1 MFLLFISSGLFLGW
15 SLGANDAANIF
26 GTAVGSKMLSFKKA
40 AIIASIFIILGAVIQ
55 GSGTTETLSK
65 LGTVDAI
72 GGAFTV
78 ALCAAFTVFIM
89 TRNKLP
95 VSTTQSIVG
104 AIIGWNLFTNN
115 KTDYSIL
122 TTILTSWVA
131 GPIIGIVFAA
141 LLFLLT
147 RWLLHKL
154 KIHLIKLDGYIR
166 WGLIIVGAFGAYS
179 LGANNIANVVGVF
192 MSSAPNLIIDLGLFQ
207 LNGAQLIFL
216 LGGVS
221 IAIGVFT
228 YGSKVMETVGSQ
240 IMNLSSEAAMVVVLA
255 QALVLFIFSS
265 TGLSNFL
272 ETVGLPRIPLVP
284 ISSSQIVVGA
294 IIGIGLVKGGQE
306 IKVKTLGGIFLGWIL
321 TPIAACILSF
331 FALFF
336 VKNVFNIT
344 VTSAVASIPATPVD
358 ASSMVATS
366 AMKHVNMVWP
376 FTLMVI
382 VVVVALFVFYIIK
395 QQKLRVKAQDELY
408 KKQNDFY
415 IAQKAL
421 TELELKTIRLENSS
435 LASKLEFKRK
445 ELINYALNI
454 IEQQNFMASIL
465 DKLIEIKNINK
476 DSEREE
482 MLDGLIVLIK
492 QKMANSDKVKNFNI
506 EAEKM
511 HKDFYQRL
519 SDQFPDLTEND
530 KRLAT
535 LLRLGFSS
543 KEIAPLL
550 NISPK
555 SVEIIRYRLRKKI
568 NLKKGDNLIQFI
580 NNL

>member
-1 MFLLFISSGLFLGW
+1 
-15 SLGANDAANIF
+15 
-26 GTAVGSKMLSFKKA
+26 
-40 AIIASIFIILGAVIQ
+40 
-55 GSGTTETLSK
+55 
-65 LGTVDAI
+65 
-72 GGAFTV
+72 
-78 ALCAAFTVFIM
+78 
-89 TRNKLP
+89 
-95 VSTTQSIVG
+95 
-104 AIIGWNLFTNN
+104 
-115 KTDYSIL
+115 
-122 TTILTSWVA
+122 
-131 GPIIGIVFAA
+131 
-141 LLFLLT
+141 
-147 RWLLHKL
+147 
-154 KIHLIKLDGYIR
+154 
-166 WGLIIVGAFGAYS
+166 
-179 LGANNIANVVGVF
+179 
-192 MSSAPNLIIDLGLFQ
+192 
-207 LNGAQLIFL
+207 
-216 LGGVS
+216 
-221 IAIGVFT
+221 
-228 YGSKVMETVGSQ
+228 
-240 IMNLSSEAAMVVVLA
+240 
-255 QALVLFIFSS
+255 
-265 TGLSNFL
+265 
-272 ETVGLPRIPLVP
+272 
-284 ISSSQIVVGA
+284 
-294 IIGIGLVKGGQE
+294 
-306 IKVKTLGGIFLGWIL
+306 
-321 TPIAACILSF
+321 
-331 FALFF
+331 
-336 VKNVFNIT
+336 
-344 VTSAVASIPATPVD
+344 
-358 ASSMVATS
+358 
-366 AMKHVNMVWP
+366 
-376 FTLMVI
+376 LMVI